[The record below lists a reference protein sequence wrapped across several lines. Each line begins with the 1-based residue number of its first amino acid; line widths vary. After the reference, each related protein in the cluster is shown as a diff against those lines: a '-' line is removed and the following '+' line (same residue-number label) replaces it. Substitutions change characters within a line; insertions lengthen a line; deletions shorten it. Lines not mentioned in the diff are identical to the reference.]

1 MTDAASYRDLP
12 AYRRQHAT
20 AAQIVISRTSR
31 PGPKHSRV
39 DVSSQTYRTAVA
51 LTSALTLRH

>member
-1 MTDAASYRDLP
+1 MLRPTGTCL
-12 AYRRQHAT
+12 HAGGNTPT

-39 DVSSQTYRTAVA
+39 DVGSQTYRTAVA